1 MNFFKGS
8 LFILLSGIVLA
19 ACSNSQPPAKPTAVE
34 VDDPAIEVK
43 RAIVVTG
50 SGQCQLKVQ
59 KGRDDPELISP
70 KSCELTKG
78 ASDIV
83 TTVTVSFDAPCKKY
97 QFKNLIGELY
107 FLDDKALGTRNPA
120 CQVESFNASYGWSLE
135 NA

>member
-8 LFILLSGIVLA
+8 LLILLSGILLA
-19 ACSNSQPPAKPTAVE
+19 GCSNNQPTAKPETAAA
-34 VDDPAIEVK
+34 DDPAVEVK

-50 SGQCQLKVQ
+50 NGQCQLKVQ

-78 ASDIV
+78 VSDIV
-83 TTVTVSFDAPCKKY
+83 TSVTLSFDAPCKKY

-120 CQVESFNASYGWSLE
+120 CPVESFNASYGWSLE
-135 NA
+135 NT